1 MTLADSL
8 IAQIAATCSME
19 PGALGLDTQVDE
31 IGLDSFSLVNILT
44 SIEAD
49 TGIELR
55 DEDIA
60 TLLEGKSIGDYVN
73 VLTAVSN
80 RVP

>member
-8 IAQIAATCSME
+8 IAQIATTCSME
-19 PGALGLDTQVDE
+19 PESLGLDTQIDE

-60 TLLEGKSIGDYVN
+60 TLLEGKSIGDYVT

-80 RVP
+80 RDS